1 MSKCVFKD
9 VLLESR
15 RATIYSL
22 SLSDTWYAISSVLS
36 IGQCDCNEQELCY
49 YDS

>member
-1 MSKCVFKD
+1 MYSNMCYWIVG
-9 VLLESR
+9 EQQS
-15 RATIYSL
+15 TTSL

-36 IGQCDCNEQELCY
+36 IGQSDCNEQELCY